1 MAAGRIV
8 FVVGLLAM
16 GLLLFAQ
23 MDHAGASAFFL
34 TYGGIG
40 GYLAVRRPTNPIG
53 WLLLLI
59 GFGLELGTVR
69 IVVPASGA
77 LVPSDLVTA
86 IGIWG
91 SGCGWSLA
99 FLGILCLSL
108 TFPEGRLPS
117 GWGGRL
123 STLAIGAMVVLVL
136 AVAFNPLVNVILV
149 NESFDFFAPN
159 PATIAPDAF
168 FWDLIPTTDVLYNA
182 MLVLVGLGLV
192 AMLARARH
200 ATGLVRLQ
208 YRWLIAALILIVIST
223 AVWAVATI
231 GRGMDAFGVAF
242 IPVLLGYAAVPAA
255 IAVAVLRYRL
265 YEIDRIISRT
275 LSWATVTAVLVVV
288 FAGLVVGLQALLTDV
303 TQGQTLAV
311 AASTLAAFA
320 LFQPVRRRVQR
331 GVDRRFD
338 RARYDSELTAAA
350 FAERLRTVVDLE
362 TVAGD
367 LTRSVDRALRPSALG
382 LWLKG
387 ADR

>member
-40 GYLAVRRPTNPIG
+40 GYLAVRRPTNLIG

-149 NESFDFFAPN
+149 NELFDFFAPN

-168 FWDLIPTTDVLYNA
+168 FWDLIPTTRRAVQRNA
-182 MLVLVGLGLV
+182 RPRRAWPDRNVGAGTACDRPRSTSVPLVDRGADPDRHLDGRLG
-192 AMLARARH
+192 RRH
-200 ATGLVRLQ
+200 DWAGHGRLRRRVHPGSPWVR
-208 YRWLIAALILIVIST
+208 
-223 AVWAVATI
+223 
-231 GRGMDAFGVAF
+231 GRS
-242 IPVLLGYAAVPAA
+242 AA

-331 GVDRRFD
+331 GVTDASTVPATTVNSRPP
-338 RARYDSELTAAA
+338 
-350 FAERLRTVVDLE
+350 RL
-362 TVAGD
+362 
-367 LTRSVDRALRPSALG
+367 PSDCGPWWTSKPWPAT
-382 LWLKG
+382 
-387 ADR
+387 